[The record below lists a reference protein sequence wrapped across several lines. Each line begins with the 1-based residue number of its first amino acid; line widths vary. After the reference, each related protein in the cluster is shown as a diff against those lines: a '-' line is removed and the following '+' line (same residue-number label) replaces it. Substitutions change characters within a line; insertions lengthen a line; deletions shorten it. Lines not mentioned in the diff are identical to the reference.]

1 LDNFKQVFTVH
12 NESIAL
18 RLYNILSKGINFNRI
33 YLPTYLTRL
42 HPLFT
47 GELADQMVFVF
58 NLYDQDLNRLI
69 DAYDISDLLQ
79 NVITCANHKG
89 SQSELTPC
97 SCTLFK
103 EFEFI
108 YKEYIK

>member
-1 LDNFKQVFTVH
+1 MVH

-47 GELADQMVFVF
+47 GELADQMLFVF
-58 NLYDQDLNRLI
+58 NIYD
-69 DAYDISDLLQ
+69 
-79 NVITCANHKG
+79 
-89 SQSELTPC
+89 
-97 SCTLFK
+97 
-103 EFEFI
+103 
-108 YKEYIK
+108 